1 MKLKIKHF
9 DASVFEKKM
18 EHLKDIEFTL
28 FVDDIPTNQ
37 EDLSEINV
45 LVLQEPDE
53 YFGLHNWA
61 IENNHY
67 FSFILTW
74 DDKVLNNTDNS
85 SFLPFGHTWFKPNDY
100 QLKNHKKFKISH
112 LAGKLN
118 RTYGHGLRHE
128 ILAREKEINRVETNF
143 YHTYGDR
150 HDINNARQGKMDVFG
165 KNMFAVAIEN
175 TNHRGYFTEKILDLF
190 LLRSIPIYWGC
201 SNIGDFFN
209 LDGVIQVN
217 NVDDIIYQ
225 SNKLNRAFYME
236 KKEAI
241 EDNWNRALKFVD
253 YEQNIV
259 DEITN
264 IFKHNGILAI

>member
-28 FVDDIPTNQ
+28 FVDDIPTSQ

-61 IENNHY
+61 IENSHY

-100 QLKNHKKFKISH
+100 KLKTHKEFKISH

-118 RTYGHGLRHE
+118 KTYGHGLRH
-128 ILAREKEINRVETNF
+128 
-143 YHTYGDR
+143 
-150 HDINNARQGKMDVFG
+150 MD
-165 KNMFAVAIEN
+165 
-175 TNHRGYFTEKILDLF
+175 
-190 LLRSIPIYWGC
+190 
-201 SNIGDFFN
+201 
-209 LDGVIQVN
+209 
-217 NVDDIIYQ
+217 
-225 SNKLNRAFYME
+225 

-259 DEITN
+259 NEITN
-264 IFKHNGILAI
+264 IFKHNGILAL